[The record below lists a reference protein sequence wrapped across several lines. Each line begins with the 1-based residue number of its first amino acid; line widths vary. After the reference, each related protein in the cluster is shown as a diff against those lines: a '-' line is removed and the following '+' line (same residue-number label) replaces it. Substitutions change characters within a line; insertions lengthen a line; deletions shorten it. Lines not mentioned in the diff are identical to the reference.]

1 MGHPEPTF
9 HVESAGATRN
19 FLPLLLFEIFA
30 SEIDGG
36 RTLVA
41 YSTASC
47 SCTFCNNCHPLAFK

>member
-9 HVESAGATRN
+9 HVEFVGATLKSISR
-19 FLPLLLFEIFA
+19 LILEIFA

-41 YSTASC
+41 YST
-47 SCTFCNNCHPLAFK
+47 N